1 MSLIELK
8 NLSLGYD
15 NHIVLKD
22 INLTIEENDFICIVG
37 PNGSGGFDIQH
48 R

>member
-1 MSLIELK
+1 MNLIELK

-22 INLTIEENDFICIVG
+22 INMVISQFSVNYIIF
-37 PNGSGGFDIQH
+37 
-48 R
+48 